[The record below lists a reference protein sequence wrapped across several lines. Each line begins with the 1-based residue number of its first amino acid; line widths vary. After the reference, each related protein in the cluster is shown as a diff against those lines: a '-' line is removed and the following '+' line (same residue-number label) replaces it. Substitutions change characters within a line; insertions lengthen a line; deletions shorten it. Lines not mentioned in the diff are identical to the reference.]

1 MPGKASTQPHIKFFS
16 IKLQV
21 PTSTSQLITQKASAP
36 IYLLAH
42 RYSLMTQMRPHRA
55 FPWKLTWKQG
65 SGRYSLPDIPLQTV
79 PWVPLIRYIQD
90 APKTLKERLQAICP
104 SPYWFT
110 VARESTFI
118 RLFSALWWVQSCDH
132 LYISGQDISATPSH
146 SKRLSVSEALPDV
159 SSSLPQTT
167 SNWTWPQLSIT
178 RPPMAVVLGTVKQE
192 LRDLFFLLPTNI
204 NWACGHEW
212 DASLVPKT

>member
-178 RPPMAVVLGTVKQE
+178 RPPTAVVLWTLKQE
-192 LRDLFFLLPTNI
+192 LRDLFFL
-204 NWACGHEW
+204 
-212 DASLVPKT
+212 ASHQH